1 MLKPLILTSRENDS
15 DGNGNEI
22 NVDSNGDEGKTM
34 RYNDKVEGEYE
45 DCIKLHIVGVR
56 ITQKTKKD
64 AKQRRNNSTKC
75 EKEEVIDKNIRH
87 SRIPHQSKHFC
98 NYVNKFMFVESKA
111 VSFLNSKSP
120 RDLKLKYNYMLFVAE
135 LYHSRKFH

>member
-1 MLKPLILTSRENDS
+1 
-15 DGNGNEI
+15 
-22 NVDSNGDEGKTM
+22 M
-34 RYNDKVEGEYE
+34 RDNDKVEGEYE
-45 DCIKLHIVGVR
+45 DCIKLQIVGVH

-64 AKQRRNNSTKC
+64 AKQRRNSSTKC
-75 EKEEVIDKNIRH
+75 EKEEGREKNIRH

-98 NYVNKFMFVESKA
+98 NYVNKFMFVGSKV

-135 LYHSRKFH
+135 LYHKKKFH